1 MANKS
6 IEKVLRLKQQK
17 MICLHTWSR
26 ETSKYDMKS
35 IVRVPL
41 RASGSSEI
49 LQSSNSQDVKHSSE
63 IFASLPPCLSATFLR
78 AIATYLW
85 AADCFVLS

>member
-1 MANKS
+1 
-6 IEKVLRLKQQK
+6 

-26 ETSKYDMKS
+26 ETTSKYDMTS

-41 RASGSSEI
+41 RPLRASGSSKI

-63 IFASLPPCLSATFLR
+63 IFASPVPISDIFTCNCYILLGLIALSFPEFLSQL
-78 AIATYLW
+78 IP
-85 AADCFVLS
+85 